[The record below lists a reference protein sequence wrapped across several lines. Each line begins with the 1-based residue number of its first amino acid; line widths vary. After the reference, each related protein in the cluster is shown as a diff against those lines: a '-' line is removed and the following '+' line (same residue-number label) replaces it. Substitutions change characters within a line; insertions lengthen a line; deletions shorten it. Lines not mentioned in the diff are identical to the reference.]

1 MPASSAMRASLTLS
15 GQVPDQRSGTNVT
28 ARPDEQLAPN
38 RPILSALPL
47 YMAVR
52 SCMEAVGASMEL
64 SINIY
69 WRGRRAAMAPPAIPR
84 VGAKLSRGRA
94 AATPSP
100 LVGEGWGGGSGGCGK
115 ALPPLAT
122 PTPDPSP

>member
-52 SCMEAVGASMEL
+52 SCMKAVGASMEL

-69 WRGRRAAMAPPAIPR
+69 WRGRRAAAVTSGHTQFRRLSPFQLVMAVLVTAIYVFDVAR
-84 VGAKLSRGRA
+84 RCRRGWPGQAR
-94 AATPSP
+94 P
-100 LVGEGWGGGSGGCGK
+100 
-115 ALPPLAT
+115 
-122 PTPDPSP
+122 

>member
-15 GQVPDQRSGTNVT
+15 GQLPDQRSATLVT

-52 SCMEAVGASMEL
+52 CCMEAVGASTGVPSAL
-64 SINIY
+64 CGQVLQPPSIAKAY
-69 WRGRRAAMAPPAIPR
+69 GRKQYPQ
-84 VGAKLSRGRA
+84 AKLVWPQRIDM
-94 AATPSP
+94 
-100 LVGEGWGGGSGGCGK
+100 VGDRCIS
-115 ALPPLAT
+115 
-122 PTPDPSP
+122 